1 MAREISGATF
11 AENGCAE
18 NKKPLNQQ
26 GFIVFGAGNQ
36 VRTGDLLAYQQ
47 FNLWLYELVLDAV
60 DGTDDKVV
68 DDLGGRITKC
78 YANIDWLRAVDT
90 D

>member
-1 MAREISGATF
+1 MSKVSIGDEDYEVA
-11 AENGCAE
+11 
-18 NKKPLNQQ
+18 
-26 GFIVFGAGNQ
+26 
-36 VRTGDLLAYQQ
+36 DLLAYQQ

-68 DDLGGRITKC
+68 EELEGRITKC
-78 YANIDWLRAVDT
+78 HANIDWLRAVDP

>member
-1 MAREISGATF
+1 MSKVSIGEDEYETA
-11 AENGCAE
+11 
-18 NKKPLNQQ
+18 
-26 GFIVFGAGNQ
+26 
-36 VRTGDLLAYQQ
+36 DLLAFQQ

-60 DGTDDKVV
+60 DGTDEKIVE
-68 DDLGGRITKC
+68 DLEGRIARC